1 MKINVEIDKE
11 LKAIE
16 VLIRNHEWNEE
27 VQELMSA

>member
-16 VLIRNHEWNEE
+16 VLIRNHEWYEE